1 MKKRNLKNLTLRK
14 KSISNLFSKGGFNTG
29 NPSGGSEH
37 NPNSMDILKCSPASV
52 IPNTDCGCA

>member
-1 MKKRNLKNLTLRK
+1 MNK
-14 KSISNLFSKGGFNTG
+14 KSIADFSVKGGD
-29 NPSGGSEH
+29 NPIDTSGGSEQ